1 MASRFHLELALLP
14 EGWRRDVVIRID
26 PPGIIG
32 SVGEPD
38 GRPAERISGVVV
50 PGLPNLHSHA
60 FQRAMAG
67 LTERRGSDADSFWT
81 WREAMYRFVERL
93 SPDDLE
99 AIAAFAYME
108 MLEAGFTSVAEFH
121 YLHHQPDGT
130 PYDNVAEMSER
141 IVAAAEAAGVGL
153 TLLPVLYRQS
163 GFLGKPPTPAQR
175 RFVCDR
181 DVYARLMETRV
192 PIGTIGIA
200 PHSLRAVT
208 LDDLQ
213 WAALTW
219 RGLPAHIHVAEQTRE
234 VEECLAAHRRRPIDL
249 LLDTIESEVGELDAS
264 RWCLVHA
271 THADAGELTRIVKA
285 NAVVGLCP
293 ITEANLGDGLFDARA
308 FLAHGGQFGIGSDSL
323 VRISAA
329 DELRTLEY
337 GQRLMH
343 RQRNVLGETT
353 RSTGRRLFEAAAAGG
368 AQAMGRSWPVG
379 RIGTGARADFVVL
392 DHHHPSLAAAQGDSL
407 LDAWLFAAD
416 NAAIKTVYCGGVPV
430 VQNGRHLAREPLS
443 QRYRKV
449 LANLA

>member
-1 MASRFHLELALLP
+1 
-14 EGWRRDVVIRID
+14 
-26 PPGIIG
+26 
-32 SVGEPD
+32 
-38 GRPAERISGVVV
+38 
-50 PGLPNLHSHA
+50 
-60 FQRAMAG
+60 
-67 LTERRGSDADSFWT
+67 
-81 WREAMYRFVERL
+81 
-93 SPDDLE
+93 
-99 AIAAFAYME
+99 

-141 IVAAAEAAGVGL
+141 IVAAAETAGIGL

-192 PIGTIGIA
+192 PPGNIGIA

-249 LLDTIESEVGELDAS
+249 LLDTVEIDAS

-293 ITEANLGDGLFDARA
+293 ITEANLGDGLFDASA
-308 FLAHGGQFGIGSDSL
+308 FLAQGGQFGIGSDSL
-323 VRISAA
+323 IRISAA

-343 RQRNVLGETT
+343 RQRNVLGEAT
-353 RSTGRRLFEAAAAGG
+353 RSTGRRLFEAAVTGG
-368 AQAMGRSWPVG
+368 ARAMGEAWPAG
-379 RIGTGARADFVVL
+379 RISVGERADFVVL
-392 DHHHPSLAAAQGDSL
+392 DHHHPALAAAQGDSL

-416 NAAIKTVYCGGVPV
+416 NSAIKTVYRGGVPV
-430 VQNGRHLAREPLS
+430 VQNGRHVAREELS

-449 LANLA
+449 LAALT

>member
-1 MASRFHLELALLP
+1 MASRFHLELALTP

-26 PPGIIG
+26 HGVIS
-32 SVGEPD
+32 SVEDPD
-38 GRPAERISGVVV
+38 GGPAEHISGVVV

-67 LTERRGSDADSFWT
+67 LTERRGGDADSFWT

-108 MLEAGFTSVAEFH
+108 MLEAGFTRVAEFH
-121 YLHHQPDGT
+121 YLHHQPDGR

-141 IVAAAEAAGVGL
+141 IVAAADAAGIGL

-192 PIGTIGIA
+192 PGGNIGIA
-200 PHSLRAVT
+200 PHSLRAVS

-219 RGLPAHIHVAEQTRE
+219 HGQPAHIHVAEQTRE
-234 VEECLAAHRRRPIDL
+234 VEECLAAHGRRPIDL
-249 LLDTIESEVGELDAS
+249 LLDTIEVDAR

-271 THADAGELTRIVKA
+271 THADPGELARIVKA

-293 ITEANLGDGLFDARA
+293 ITEANLGDGLFEAAA
-308 FLAHGGQFGIGSDSL
+308 FLAQGGQFGIGSDSL
-323 VRISAA
+323 IRISAA

-343 RQRNVLGETT
+343 RQRNVLGEAT
-353 RSTGRRLFEAAAAGG
+353 RSTGRRLFEAAVAGG
-368 AQAMGRSWPVG
+368 AQAMGGDWPVG
-379 RIGTGARADFVVL
+379 RIRTSERADFVVL
-392 DHHHPSLAAAQGDSL
+392 DRHHPALAAAQEDSL

-416 NAAIKTVYCGGVPV
+416 NSAIKTVYREGVPV
-430 VQNGRHLAREPLS
+430 VQNGRHVAREELS
-443 QRYRKV
+443 QRYRKTLSG
-449 LANLA
+449 LA